1 MNYGE
6 SREIT
11 SVSTETTVDKLF
23 HRLQQEIVEGRIATG
38 SKLSEPVIAK
48 EYGVSRAPLREAL
61 GRLESAG
68 LITRKPN
75 IGCRVITLSHE
86 HLLEIYQLREAIES
100 LAAELAAKNMSQVEI
115 KELDALLKQHE
126 KQIQTDHHYFQKEG
140 DMDFHFRIV
149 KGSKNETLI
158 NLFFNDLYQLIRLYR
173 FQFGMA
179 SRRVSRAFLEHGHI
193 VDAIRQRDSELAF
206 YLMKRH
212 ISQSRKNVELMLQE
226 QSQEQNWGNQA

>member
-1 MNYGE
+1 MANLLLNLFLISNIVDNIAYYE
-6 SREIT
+6 LWRIREIT

-23 HRLQQEIVEGRIATG
+23 HRLQQEIVEGRIVTG

-115 KELDALLKQHE
+115 NELDALLKQHE
-126 KQIQTDHHYFQKEG
+126 KQIQTDHHYFQK
-140 DMDFHFRIV
+140 
-149 KGSKNETLI
+149 
-158 NLFFNDLYQLIRLYR
+158 
-173 FQFGMA
+173 
-179 SRRVSRAFLEHGHI
+179 RR
-193 VDAIRQRDSELAF
+193 
-206 YLMKRH
+206 
-212 ISQSRKNVELMLQE
+212 
-226 QSQEQNWGNQA
+226 